1 MLKLTKRKYITDP
14 RSGNK
19 DGFARYERTLCVKS
33 KLFIMIVRFNYAIIS
48 NSISNSAESS
58 YERIDKISIQKSFRF
73 TRDIDLDKSYGEYGS
88 IEWNYVLRRQRHFT
102 ITLPPRFSLKY
113 IPGCL
118 SRRRVRRIASPIF
131 LRKLVALRFSS
142 FSPKRERPL
151 IHDHFSFPLLLR
163 LRIFT
168 LARFPGTYSSICR
181 PWRISIWT
189 RTTSIRYTTRR
200 SSISPL

>member
-73 TRDIDLDKSYGEYGS
+73 TWDIDLDKR
-88 IEWNYVLRRQRHFT
+88 IRVDRMKLRLTSSKAFHDYST
-102 ITLPPRFSLKY
+102 PKILKY
-113 IPGCL
+113 IRGCL

-142 FSPKRERPL
+142 FSLKRERPL